1 MIALLLRVSMVFIDR
16 DGERHE
22 VEGKVGDNV
31 LYLAH
36 RYGIEME
43 GVPNA
48 PPPPAPPLSLSLPPL
63 HLPFLVFPSSLI
75 VSFYILVRYQRH
87 CIYTVHLQYTVRAC
101 MYIHTYIHIRFL

>member
-43 GVPNA
+43 GVPT
-48 PPPPAPPLSLSLPPL
+48 PPPPPPPPLSLSPSLPYIFPFLYSPPL
-63 HLPFLVFPSSLI
+63 
-75 VSFYILVRYQRH
+75 
-87 CIYTVHLQYTVRAC
+87 
-101 MYIHTYIHIRFL
+101 